1 MEKSLVTLHTF
12 PGQLTQLLHLTSIL
26 TKNVNSAAQME
37 KEMRE
42 HFFFFFKKE
51 ENLFYRI

>member
-12 PGQLTQLLHLTSIL
+12 PGQLTQLMHLTSIL

-42 HFFFFFKKE
+42 HFKKKKE
-51 ENLFYRI
+51 ENLFYLI